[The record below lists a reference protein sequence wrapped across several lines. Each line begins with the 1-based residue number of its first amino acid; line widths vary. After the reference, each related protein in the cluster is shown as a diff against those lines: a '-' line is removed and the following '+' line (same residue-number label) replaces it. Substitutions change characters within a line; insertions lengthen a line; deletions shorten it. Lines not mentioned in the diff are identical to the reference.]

1 MVLKPQLTLPIS
13 QYSDI
18 YELIVPRD
26 NLLRKIKENVD
37 FSFVYDELSSKYC
50 PDNGR
55 WAIDPLRMFKYLF
68 LKCMFNLS
76 DVDVVERS
84 RYDMSFKYF
93 LDMTPEENVINPS
106 SLTKFRKIR
115 LKDVSLLDLLIQ
127 RSVELAIEKG
137 IIKSNSI
144 IVDSTHTAAR
154 YNAKSA
160 REQLLE
166 LSKNLR
172 KAIYKINPQIKT
184 KFPAKVNNGILEDE
198 INYCQELITTVKQDE
213 VLASYPK
220 VKERLNILQET
231 VEDDLEQLALSKDA
245 DARIGHKTADTSF
258 FGYKTHLAITP
269 ERIITAAE
277 VTSGEKHDGKQ
288 LEPLVAKSRAVGI
301 NVENV
306 IGDIAYSEKDNLEYA
321 KENNIQLVS
330 KLSPTVTHGNRR
342 NEDKFEYNKDAG
354 MYVCKAGH
362 MSIRKT
368 SSRPKKHAEDGQGTV
383 ESYFFDVEKC
393 KVCPQQEGCYK
404 PGART
409 KSYSVSI
416 KTNIHS
422 EQMEFQETE
431 TFRQLAKER
440 YKIEAKNSELKYRHG
455 YDVASSSGLVGM
467 HLQAAVAIFAVN
479 LKRVFTLLGQ

>member
-93 LDMTPEENVINPS
+93 LDMTPEEKVINPS

-301 NVENV
+301 NV
-306 IGDIAYSEKDNLEYA
+306 DNIIL
-321 KENNIQLVS
+321 
-330 KLSPTVTHGNRR
+330 
-342 NEDKFEYNKDAG
+342 
-354 MYVCKAGH
+354 
-362 MSIRKT
+362 
-368 SSRPKKHAEDGQGTV
+368 
-383 ESYFFDVEKC
+383 
-393 KVCPQQEGCYK
+393 
-404 PGART
+404 
-409 KSYSVSI
+409 
-416 KTNIHS
+416 
-422 EQMEFQETE
+422 
-431 TFRQLAKER
+431 LAP
-440 YKIEAKNSELKYRHG
+440 
-455 YDVASSSGLVGM
+455 
-467 HLQAAVAIFAVN
+467 
-479 LKRVFTLLGQ
+479 